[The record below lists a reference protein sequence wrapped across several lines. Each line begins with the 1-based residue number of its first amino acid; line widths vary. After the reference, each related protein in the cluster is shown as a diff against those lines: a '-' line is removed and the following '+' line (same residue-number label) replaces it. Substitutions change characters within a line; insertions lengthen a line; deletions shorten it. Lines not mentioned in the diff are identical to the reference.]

1 MNFLPPGHPGWQN
14 RTVFPDIPLPNRTSR
29 VGGRSVRVREGHLFK
44 LIKLPDVV
52 VSPIVVSWGKG
63 TDSSAELV
71 LLVAMKERGNINAR
85 PDCIMFADTGSEKPS
100 TNEYSLT
107 EFLLAHGFPAPVYIS
122 KAARGT
128 SKHSS
133 LSGQCLT
140 TRQMP
145 SLAYGGKSCSI
156 KWKITEMDFWTSRWE
171 PAQAAWATGQF
182 VHKLIGYDAS
192 PADMKRGK
200 NLTEDDQYR
209 NHYPLRDAGL
219 TRPKLV
225 AILDAAGLPQP
236 GKSACFMCPA
246 SKKPEVL
253 ALAEKH
259 PDLCAVSLK
268 MESGAIR
275 RALSERDTLTTVGLG
290 RSFNWREFLAVAA
303 KDRLGDIVRRFDTGI
318 GDWFDIQKTLGN
330 RSVMVATA
338 KGAKPEPILDEGDC
352 GAPP

>member
-1 MNFLPPGHPGWQN
+1 MTFLPPGHPLWQD
-14 RTVFPDIPLPNRTSR
+14 REVFPDLPLPTRTSR
-29 VGGRSVRVREGHLFK
+29 TGGRSMRVREGHLFK
-44 LIKLPDVV
+44 LIALPPIVI
-52 VSPIVVSWGKG
+52 SPIIVSWGKG
-63 TDSSAELV
+63 TDSSAKLV
-71 LLVAMKERGNINAR
+71 LLVAMKERGDLHAR

-133 LSGQCLT
+133 LGGQCLT

-156 KWKITEMDFWTSRWE
+156 KWKITEMDYWTARWE

-192 PADMKRGK
+192 PADLKRGK

-209 NHYPLRDAGL
+209 YHYPLRDASL

-246 SKKPEVL
+246 SKRPEVT
-253 ALAEKH
+253 ALAEHH

-268 MESGAIR
+268 MEAAAIR
-275 RALSERDTLTTVGLG
+275 RALSEREDLTTVGLG
-290 RSFNWREFLAVAA
+290 RSFNWREFLAVTS
-303 KDRLGDIVRRFDTGI
+303 KDRLADIVRRFDTGLS
-318 GDWFDIQKTLGN
+318 DWHDIQRTLGN
-330 RSVMVATA
+330 RSVLTATA
-338 KGAKPEPILDEGDC
+338 RGKKLLPIPDEGDC

>member
-1 MNFLPPGHPGWQN
+1 MNFLPPGHPLWQD
-14 RTVFPDIPLPNRTSR
+14 RRVFPDIPLPARSSR
-29 VGGRSVRVREGHLFK
+29 AGGRSARVREGHIFK
-44 LIKLPDVV
+44 LIKLPPIV
-52 VSPIVVSWGKG
+52 VSPVIVSWGKG

-71 LLVAMKERGNINAR
+71 LLVAMKERGNLQAR

-107 EFLLAHGFPAPVYIS
+107 AFLLAHGFPEPVYIS
-122 KAARGT
+122 KHARGT
-128 SKHSS
+128 SKHAS
-133 LSGQCLT
+133 LGGQCIT
-140 TRQMP
+140 TKQLP

-156 KWKITEMDFWTSRWE
+156 KWKISEMDFWTARWE
-171 PAQAAWATGQF
+171 PAQAAWATGQH

-192 PADMKRGK
+192 PADMKRGR

-219 TRPKLV
+219 TRPKLIQ
-225 AILDAAGLPQP
+225 ILDAAGLPQP

-246 SKKPEVL
+246 SKKPEIN

-268 MESGAIR
+268 MEAGAIK
-275 RALSERDTLTTVGLG
+275 RALSERDELTTVGLG
-290 RSFNWREFLAVAA
+290 RSFNWREHLTATSR
-303 KDRLGDIVRRFDTGI
+303 DRLADIVRRFDTGL
-318 GDWFDIQKTLGN
+318 GDWLDIQKIVGN
-330 RSVMVATA
+330 RSLLVTT
-338 KGAKPEPILDEGDC
+338 KRGKLLPIPDEGDC